1 MPVQLIDVPIYNTT
15 MRIPV
20 AYLKGYQHPNCYPG
34 LIPGK
39 TAYSGILEQRAQA
52 CLLRWYLSVNPASIF
67 PPLFIDVG
75 CADGVYS
82 VLAKQ
87 RGFEVIGF
95 DPVAG
100 LCELYRHNT
109 GGECFNVALSDSDE
123 SDFYIG
129 KWGTHIIRVSE
140 TPDEHHEKIPSA
152 HLDAF
157 SLCPEIIKIDTEG
170 MAAKVLRGGA
180 KTVEQVE
187 VLVIE
192 LHSTEEFEGVSIFL
206 NEKDWKWQFITE
218 THLIAVKPHMR
229 LPMDYEEFRI
239 SD

>member
-95 DPVAG
+95 DPVNSIGTIRAGNASTLHSVILMNRIFTSANGERISFGYQRRPMNTMRKSPLPTLTPFPFVQRLSRLTPKAWRPRYYAAG
-100 LCELYRHNT
+100 LRQ
-109 GGECFNVALSDSDE
+109 LS
-123 SDFYIG
+123 
-129 KWGTHIIRVSE
+129 R
-140 TPDEHHEKIPSA
+140 
-152 HLDAF
+152 
-157 SLCPEIIKIDTEG
+157 
-170 MAAKVLRGGA
+170 
-180 KTVEQVE
+180 
-187 VLVIE
+187 
-192 LHSTEEFEGVSIFL
+192 
-206 NEKDWKWQFITE
+206 
-218 THLIAVKPHMR
+218 
-229 LPMDYEEFRI
+229 
-239 SD
+239 